1 MSPIPL
7 ATCTFLPRE
16 DEDSVLGIL
25 RQNLNKG
32 PANVPG
38 ASSNSDGTHLGFD
51 DEKIVNLIVR
61 NKDAVVDVWLIFGR
75 QDYSYMV
82 S

>member
-1 MSPIPL
+1 MSL
-7 ATCTFLPRE
+7 NLRACTFLPRE
-16 DEDSVLGIL
+16 DEDSILGIL

-51 DEKIVNLIVR
+51 GDIIVDLIAR
-61 NKDAVVDVWLIFGR
+61 KKSVVNV
-75 QDYSYMV
+75 
-82 S
+82 